1 MLIRLTSIRFV
12 AYGRCH
18 RAETGKD
25 GKFIVSSHLTPSIPS
40 PPYLDIGGFGHAYR
54 GIYRVHQFTKV
65 ELFVVTANESGEE
78 SNQMLEE
85 IVNLQKDIFTDLGL
99 HFR

>member
-1 MLIRLTSIRFV
+1 M
-12 AYGRCH
+12 
-18 RAETGKD
+18 K
-25 GKFIVSSHLTPSIPS
+25 SSDFYFCLQLQFTPSHT
-40 PPYLDIGGFGHAYR
+40 LLQHTLGGSCHAYR

-78 SNQMLEE
+78 SNKMLEE
-85 IVNLQKDIFTDLGL
+85 IVELQKDIFTELGL